1 MLFSPDSINF
11 YNRLGIAA
19 KLAALLRNTET
30 KMRQYETM
38 SGHKTSCY
46 VLADTE
52 KSSIN
57 FLSEL
62 TAIGFI
68 KYPAAPISMAFFMSF
83 LSLR

>member
-1 MLFSPDSINF
+1 MLTIG
-11 YNRLGIAA
+11 YGIVT
-19 KLAALLRNTET
+19 KLAALLRHTET

-46 VLADTE
+46 VHADAE

-57 FLSEL
+57 FRSEL
-62 TAIGFI
+62 TVIGFI
-68 KYPAAPISMAFFMSF
+68 KYPAAPISMAFFMLF